1 MCIKP
6 QTAESR
12 QSRGITSATGN
23 QKVVIWISAVNAF
36 TQEKKGYSL
45 ALGGGGFLAFSAY
58 TALIADDDLAGKM
71 KDIDVISSSS
81 GGSWFMACL
90 AYSTK
95 FAQIVESM
103 GKNRTRVQDLFS
115 KHFLDPF
122 IGDSSKKKGA
132 MDNSLVHFVQALFPN
147 LVDAVKM
154 VFAYGMEKK
163 SEL

>member
-1 MCIKP
+1 
-6 QTAESR
+6 
-12 QSRGITSATGN
+12 
-23 QKVVIWISAVNAF
+23 
-36 TQEKKGYSL
+36 
-45 ALGGGGFLAFSAY
+45 
-58 TALIADDDLAGKM
+58 
-71 KDIDVISSSS
+71 
-81 GGSWFMACL
+81 MACL

-163 SEL
+163 VNFNKVVAGILEATGINEGTRTDAPVADWALGKTWLVGATVSANAYLWEMDPKNFLTLQSFQMVRVYLPRDITLQGTPSGLA